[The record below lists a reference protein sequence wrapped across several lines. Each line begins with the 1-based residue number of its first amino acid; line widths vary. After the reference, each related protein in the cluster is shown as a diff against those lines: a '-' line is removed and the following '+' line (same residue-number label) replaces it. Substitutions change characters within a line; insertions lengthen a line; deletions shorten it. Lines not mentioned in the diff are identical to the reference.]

1 MSSQRVLLLFLFA
14 LSCYA
19 LDFRNAVIV
28 TGENPPARAKKTAT
42 MIAEEIEKRTQLRL
56 KVVTQAAATRA
67 AIVLAKGSGVAEG
80 FSVATSAQGGRAVA
94 TVTGND
100 DRGLVFGAGYLLRQ
114 FRMERQKL
122 ELDEM
127 SVRTAPK
134 TQVRGHQLG
143 YRPKTNSYDAWSV
156 PMWDQYIREL
166 AIFGNNTI
174 ELIPPRSDDD
184 DDSPHFPLPKIE
196 MREEMSRIADEYAV
210 DVSIWYP
217 AMDKDY
223 SDPKTVEFALKEWEE
238 VYRRL
243 PRIDVIF
250 VPGGDPGH
258 TQPKY
263 LMALLEKQTQLLHKY
278 HPKAQMWM
286 SPQSFSKEWMEE
298 FFGIMQGEPKWLSG
312 IVFGPQNMYP
322 LPYMRNRIPKRY
334 PIRFYPDITHSLH
347 AQFPAQ
353 SWDWAYASTEGRE
366 GINPRP
372 LGEAVIFRTYN
383 KYTNG
388 FVTYSEGCNDDVNK
402 FVWSGLGWDP
412 DANVKGILLEYS
424 RFFFGHH
431 LADPMAQG
439 LLALERNWIG
449 PLTGNG
455 GVETTL
461 GQFREMERTATPQL
475 RLNWRFQ
482 QALYRAYYDAFLRA
496 RLLVETAQEQQAM
509 GELVQAQMRG
519 SLSAMEAA
527 ERVLDADMLPAN
539 VRELRQRVF
548 ELAEALFQSI
558 RMQLSVSKYRAIAI
572 RRGANLDGVD
582 YSLNNR
588 FWLKGRF
595 AGIRAASNETD
606 RLKMLDEIVNWTNPG
621 PGGFYD
627 DLGNML
633 AQPHLV
639 IGDGFEKDPDFLRS
653 ALMGF
658 GSRTPQDGWRTS
670 WYNHAETMYDG
681 KVRMRY
687 TDLDPKARYRLRV
700 VYAGDQ
706 PGIPIKLV
714 ANGSQ
719 QIHDYIRKPA
729 PIAPVEFDVPAEA
742 TRGGTLEL
750 EWTRPPGLGGAGRGA
765 QVSEVWLVR
774 NKM

>member
-1 MSSQRVLLLFLFA
+1 MFPIRVLLLFVCAVFGQ
-14 LSCYA
+14 A

-28 TGENPPARAKKTAT
+28 TGANPPARVKKVAA
-42 MIAEEIEKRTQLRL
+42 MLAEEVEKRTQLRL
-56 KVVTQAAATRA
+56 KTAAQAVAGKPS
-67 AIVLAKGSGVAEG
+67 IVLAKGSGTAEG
-80 FSVATSAQGGRAVA
+80 FSVAASGQAA
-94 TVTGND
+94 TVSGND

-127 SVRTAPK
+127 TVRSAPK
-134 TQVRGHQLG
+134 TQVRGQQLG
-143 YRPKTNSYDAWSV
+143 YRPKTNAYDAWSA
-156 PMWDQYIREL
+156 PMWEQYIREL

-196 MREEMSRIADEYAV
+196 MMEEMSRIADEYAL

-223 SDPKTVEFALKEWEE
+223 SDAKTVEFALKEWEE

-298 FFGIMQGEPKWLSG
+298 FFGIMQGEPRWLSG

-322 LPYMRNRIPKRY
+322 LPYMRNRVPKRY

-372 LGEAVIFRTYN
+372 LGQAVIFRTYN
-383 KYTNG
+383 QYTNG

-402 FVWSGLGWDP
+402 FVWSGLGWNP
-412 DANVKGILLEYS
+412 DANVKDILVDYS
-424 RFFFGHH
+424 RFFFGHE
-431 LADPMAQG
+431 LADAMAQG
-439 LLALERNWIG
+439 YLALERNWIG
-449 PLTGNG
+449 PLAANG
-455 GVETTL
+455 QVESTL
-461 GQFREMERTATPQL
+461 AQFREMERKASPQL

-509 GELVQAQMRG
+509 GELVQAKMRG
-519 SLSAMEAA
+519 AMTAMDAA
-527 ERVLDADMLPAN
+527 ERVLDGDMLPAN
-539 VRELRQRVF
+539 ARELRQRVF

-558 RMQLSVSKYRAIAI
+558 RMQLSVAKYQAIGL

-582 YSLNNR
+582 FSLNNR
-588 FWLKGRF
+588 FWLKARF
-595 AGIRAASNETD
+595 AEIRGLNAESD
-606 RLKMLDEIVNWTNPG
+606 RLKKLDEIVNWTNPG

-639 IGDGFEKDPDFLRS
+639 VGDGFEKDPDFLRS

-658 GSRTPQDGWRTS
+658 GSRTPQEGWRTS
-670 WYNHAETMYDG
+670 WYNHAEIMYDG

-687 TDLDPKARYRLRV
+687 QDLDAKARYKLRV
-700 VYAGDQ
+700 IYAGDQ
-706 PGIPIKLV
+706 PQVPIRLV
-714 ANGSQ
+714 ANGSVQ
-719 QIHDYIRKPA
+719 VHDYIKKAA
-729 PIAPVEFDVPAEA
+729 PVAPVEFAIPAEA

-750 EWTRPPGLGGAGRGA
+750 EWTRPPGLGGNGRGC

-774 NKM
+774 VN